1 MAGLAT
7 TLGSGAMTDSIGNI
21 ADADLLFVI
30 GSNTTEAHPIIGLEM
45 KKAVRKHGA
54 KLILLDPRQ
63 IELAQFAHLHL
74 RQRPGSDVAVLNA
87 IAHVIIRDNL
97 ADFRFIEERTEGF
110 DIFAAAV
117 ADWTPERAEAISG
130 VPAQDIV
137 HAAYAYAHARNAM
150 IFWAMGITQHTTG
163 TDNVKACSNLALLT
177 GHIGRPAT
185 GLNPLRGQN
194 NVQGA
199 CDMGG
204 LPNVFPGYQPVADEA
219 ARQKFAAGW
228 GVPYEALAAKPG
240 LTVTEIS
247 HGALEGRI
255 KAIFIMGE
263 NPMLSDPDLS
273 HVAEAFA
280 RVELLVC
287 QDIFLNETAALADV
301 VLPAA
306 SFAEKIGTFTNTE
319 RRVQMV
325 RPALEPPGQAR
336 PDWSILLELAQR
348 LGADWAYDSPADIF
362 AEMATLTPQY
372 AGLSHAR
379 LEKGGIQ
386 WPCPTAEH
394 PGTPVLHVGK
404 FTRGRG
410 FFAPLAYR
418 PPAEMPDEEYP
429 FLLSTGRILFHW
441 HGGTLSRRS
450 PGLDAIAPA
459 AEAELHPADAVRLGV
474 VNGDLVRVASRRGC
488 VVAAARVTPRSAPG
502 MVFMTFHY
510 AEAAV
515 NLLTINAVDP
525 TAKIPEYKVCAVNVE
540 KLTTPFEKELSH
552 ESESESPFAF
562 A

>member
-1 MAGLAT
+1 
-7 TLGSGAMTDSIGNI
+7 MTDSIANI
-21 ADADLLFVI
+21 VDADLLFVI

-54 KLILLDPRQ
+54 KLILLDPRR

-97 ADFRFIEERTEGF
+97 ADLHFIEERTEGF
-110 DIFAAAV
+110 DVFAAAV
-117 ADWTPERAEAISG
+117 ADWTPERAEEISG
-130 VPAQDIV
+130 VAAQDIV
-137 HAAYAYAHARNAM
+137 DAAYAYAHARNAM

-219 ARQKFAAGW
+219 ARHKFAAGW
-228 GVPYEALAAKPG
+228 GVPYEALAPKPG

-280 RVELLVC
+280 QVELLVC

-306 SFAEKIGTFTNTE
+306 SFAEKSGTFTNTE

-336 PDWSILLELAQR
+336 PDWAILLDLAQR
-348 LGADWAYDSPADIF
+348 LGTEWAYDGPADIF

-379 LEKGGIQ
+379 LEGGGIQ
-386 WPCPTAEH
+386 WPCPTADH
-394 PGTPVLHVGK
+394 AGTPVLHVGK

-410 FFAPLAYR
+410 LLAPLAFR
-418 PPAEMPDEEYP
+418 PPVEEPDEAFP

-459 AEAELHPADAVRLGV
+459 AEAELHPVDAARLGV
-474 VNGDLVRVASRRGC
+474 ANGEPVRVTSRRGC

-540 KLTTPFEKELSH
+540 KISPPIEKELSH
-552 ESESESPFAF
+552 ESESESLFAF